1 MRQRLFPTLAMAV
14 VFSITIVF
22 ISGCQEPP
30 TVDLKSLIPPPDK
43 YDVRIIRDTWGVPHI
58 YGKTDADCAYGL
70 GWAQIEDD
78 FENSWATFLMG
89 RGKYASMAGRSGV
102 PFDYLYHLFRFRDIV
117 EREYEKQLS
126 PETRAICEAYA
137 EGFNHY
143 MALHPE
149 KADTSLLPATGK
161 DIVTGFAMRT
171 PFFFG
176 MERQIKGIMGAERTK
191 EVSRPEQARSGGTL
205 SKGLPIGSN
214 TMAVAPSRT
223 PDGKTH
229 LAVNSHQPFE
239 GPVAWYEARM
249 KSEEGMDIIGGV
261 FPGSPVILHGHNP
274 DLGWAHTVNLP
285 DLCDIYVLEMHPDDP
300 DKYLF
305 DGEYLEL
312 EKGQAVM
319 EVKLWGNLRVPVRRE
334 TLWSVHGPVIRRP
347 HGVYAIRFAGY
358 GDIRQVEQW
367 YRMGKS
373 RSFEEFENAMRI
385 RAIPSFNVGYAD
397 KTGNIWYLYNAL
409 LPIRNDRYD
418 WRGYLPGDRSEL
430 LWTEYL
436 PFEQLPQVKNPASG
450 FIQNCNSTPFRTTT
464 GDDNPNPADYPES
477 LGVESPDVMTN
488 RALRALEL
496 YGGDD
501 SITEEEFYAYKLDKR
516 YSEVSAAATLRQQI
530 LDTVKDDDPV
540 VQEALEVVR
549 TWDGAAELDSTG
561 TAISVLSMEPVI
573 RAQMFGNPIPD
584 IGEIFVERAHQLK
597 EKYGRVDVPWHE
609 INRLIRG
616 EENLPVAGGP
626 DTLRCIYGH
635 WNGEYLRA
643 VAGDCFIVM
652 VTWDADG
659 VVHSNAIHQYGS
671 ATMNAESPHYA
682 DQAHLF
688 VKEEFRPVWL
698 DYEDLMKNKQVEYRP
713 GDEVWQ

>member
-1 MRQRLFPTLAMAV
+1 MRQKISRTLPV
-14 VFSITIVF
+14 TVFFVTTVVF
-22 ISGCQEPP
+22 ISGCQKPP
-30 TVDLKSLIPPPDK
+30 AVDLKSLIPPPDK
-43 YDVRIIRDTWGVPHI
+43 YDVRIIRDTWGIPHI

-89 RGKYASMAGRSGV
+89 RGKYATMAGRSGV

-126 PETRAICEAYA
+126 PETRAVCEAYA

-143 MALHPE
+143 MALHPD
-149 KADTSLLPATGK
+149 KGDANLLPATGK

-176 MERQIKGIMGAERTK
+176 MERQIKGIMGAERTE

-239 GPVAWYEARM
+239 GPVAWYEARL

-261 FPGSPVILHGHNP
+261 FPGSPVVLHGHNP

-300 DKYLF
+300 DKYLY

-319 EVKLWGNLRVPVRRE
+319 EVKLWGNLRIPIRRE

-367 YRMGKS
+367 YRMGKA
-373 RSFEEFENAMRI
+373 RSFEEFESAMRI

-409 LPIRNDRYD
+409 LPIRDDRYD
-418 WRGYLPGDRSEL
+418 WRGYLPGDTSEV

-464 GDDNPNPADYPES
+464 GDDNPDPADYPES
-477 LGVESPDVMTN
+477 LGVEGPDVMTN

-516 YSEVSAAATLRQQI
+516 YSEASAAAELRQQI
-530 LDTVKDDDPV
+530 LDTIKDDDPV

-584 IGEIFVERAHQLK
+584 IGKIFVERAHQLK

-609 INRLIRG
+609 VNRLIRG
-616 EENLPVAGGP
+616 KESLPVAGGP
-626 DTLRCIYGH
+626 DTLRAIYGD

-643 VAGDCFIVM
+643 VAGDCFVVM
-652 VTWDADG
+652 VTWDANG
-659 VVHSNAIHQYGS
+659 AVHSNAIHQYGS

-688 VKEEFRPVWL
+688 IKEEFRPVWL
-698 DYEDLMKNKQVEYRP
+698 DYEELMKNKQAEYRP
-713 GDEVWQ
+713 GDSVWK